1 MKYNINTMQQINKKN
16 VFAAKIKSQHLA
28 KVFKSFAG
36 AWPSKKK
43 TEKKLDGKLL
53 SYRQQ
58 VKKKHEILL

>member
-1 MKYNINTMQQINKKN
+1 MQQINKLN

-28 KVFKSFAG
+28 KVFKSFTG
-36 AWPSKKK
+36 GWPGKKK
-43 TEKKLDGKLL
+43 NEKNLDGKLL